1 MVEAILKQALNT
13 YGLGMQTVMLCEE
26 CAELTK
32 ASTKLLRNGDSKE
45 LVLALT
51 EEMADVLI
59 MIEQMKIAY
68 QIKDIDVEVVMNGKI
83 IRLKETLMKE
93 QKK

>member
-13 YGLGMQTVMLCEE
+13 YGLEMQTVMLCEE

>member
-13 YGLGMQTVMLCEE
+13 YGLGMQTVMLCEK

>member
-45 LVLALT
+45 LVIALT

>member
-1 MVEAILKQALNT
+1 MEKSELERKL
-13 YGLGMQTVMLCEE
+13 E
-26 CAELTK
+26 CAEFTK

-45 LVLALT
+45 MVLALT

>member
-13 YGLGMQTVMLCEE
+13 YGLGMQTVILCEE

-32 ASTKLLRNGDSKE
+32 ASTKLLRNGESKE

-68 QIKDIDVEVVMNGKI
+68 QIDDISVEVMMNEKI

>member
-32 ASTKLLRNGDSKE
+32 ASTKLLRNGNSKE

>member
-1 MVEAILKQALNT
+1 MVEAIFKQALNT

-45 LVLALT
+45 LVIALT

-68 QIKDIDVEVVMNGKI
+68 QIKDVDVEVLMNRKI

>member
-1 MVEAILKQALNT
+1 M
-13 YGLGMQTVMLCEE
+13 
-26 CAELTK
+26 
-32 ASTKLLRNGDSKE
+32 
-45 LVLALT
+45 T